1 LAVRTGPAITALGVT
16 QIIGWGTT
24 HYMPAVLSASTATG
38 IGASTTTVL
47 GAFSWGL
54 LVAGLTAKP
63 AGRLIDRHGARKVMS
78 GGTIL
83 ASLGLLVIA
92 FSTSAVGVFAGWTLL
107 GLALRSILYDG
118 AFAALTVIAGAG
130 ARRAISLLTLLG
142 GLASTVFWPI
152 GTWLDAWIGWRDT
165 LLVYVVLNLAVCL
178 PLHWRFAGPM
188 PNRADR
194 PGQPGDNPPSSPTHP
209 GLGLEPARRQRA
221 LLLLGSAFTL
231 HAFIASTIS
240 AHLVMLLEGLGL
252 AGAVVVSAAALMG
265 IAQVCARIVEMS
277 LQRFLSAVSV
287 ALPSVALLPAG
298 FAVALAWPGSSVAA
312 AAFVILFGCANGLMT
327 IMRGSLPLE
336 VFGNQGYGELLGR
349 VAGPALVSAAIAP
362 VAFSALVESAGTQA
376 GLWLLAA
383 LGAAAFVSVLAMSR
397 LLGSRATPRLS

>member
-1 LAVRTGPAITALGVT
+1 MSTRTGPAIAALGVT

-24 HYMPAVLSASTATG
+24 HYMPAVLSASTAAD

-92 FSTSAVGVFAGWTLL
+92 SSTSAVGVFAGWTLL

-152 GTWLDAWIGWRDT
+152 GNWLDGWIGWRET
-165 LLVYVVLNLAVCL
+165 LMVYVALNLLVCL
-178 PLHWRFAGPM
+178 PLHWIFAGPA
-188 PNRADR
+188 RIAADLS
-194 PGQPGDNPPSSPTHP
+194 GKPSSTPTHP
-209 GLGLEPARRQRA
+209 GLGLAPQRRQRA

-277 LQRFLSAVSV
+277 LQRFLSAAAV
-287 ALPSVALLPAG
+287 ALPSVALLPTG
-298 FAVALAWPGSSVAA
+298 FAVALAWPSSPAAA

-336 VFGNQGYGELLGR
+336 VFGSDGYGELLGR

-362 VAFSALVESAGTQA
+362 VAFSALVESAGARA

-383 LGAAAFVSVLAMSR
+383 LGTAAFFSVLAMSR
-397 LLGSRATPRLS
+397 VLGARPGRSLS